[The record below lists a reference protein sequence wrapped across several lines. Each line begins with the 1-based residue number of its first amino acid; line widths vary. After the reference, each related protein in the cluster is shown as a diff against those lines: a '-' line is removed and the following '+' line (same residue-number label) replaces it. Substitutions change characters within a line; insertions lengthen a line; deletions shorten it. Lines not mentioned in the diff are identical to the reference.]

1 LFTIENEADATVITA
16 MDVTGQFEDAQVI
29 QDGELIYI
37 RQWNEKAKVN
47 DLIILT
53 LLQFESILEAQ
64 NCEAGCYALEI
75 RNG

>member
-1 LFTIENEADATVITA
+1 
-16 MDVTGQFEDAQVI
+16 MDVTGQFEDVQVI

-37 RQWNEKAKVN
+37 RQWNEKAKIN

-64 NCEAGCYALEI
+64 NYEAGCYALEI

>member
-1 LFTIENEADATVITA
+1 
-16 MDVTGQFEDAQVI
+16 MDVTGQFEDVQVI

-64 NCEAGCYALEI
+64 NYEAGCYALEI